1 MKKFSKYIFTLA
13 ALALASTA
21 CVKEAEYEKGPQDV
35 EGCYGVYFPTQE
47 VLGSNTIDPTAPTS
61 MTLVV
66 ARQVSENAITV
77 PISVKGDTDVIN
89 IGEAVFEDGQSE
101 TEVTIDFS
109 TAEVGKTYK
118 VELSIEG
125 DEFASKYSDKA
136 THSWFSVLIDTFE
149 CIGTGLLRDDLI
161 TALYNVPNSEYE
173 VEIYEYGSTP
183 GKYYLK
189 NAYTSKYPH
198 NEEGDYV
205 TEDKYFVVDASNPNK
220 VSVPYQKLGMDWG
233 YGEFYVTSFTD
244 EVFKIDPSQ
253 ALYGKLVDKIITF
266 PAKSIMVSMEQK
278 LPSFYYGNS
287 SELFRI
293 CLPGAVLTD
302 YTLSLKA
309 GQSTAGN
316 LPVMFTPGAD
326 VAKVKYAVFEGEL
339 YAAQVT
345 KNAAAIADGT
355 QESAEVTAEQ
365 LDANN
370 LINITLEET
379 GVYTLVA
386 VTYDAEG
393 AAQKSASVS
402 FGYVAAEDKVPV
414 VVSAGIGSADKY
426 VPAGVNTDNA
436 LECWVY
442 GKDLKSVQLGVFSA
456 QDLDK
461 GAQECLAQVLAS
473 KPVSAEILEEIN
485 GEGYVTVVDKL
496 NPGTQYHLLVVASNG
511 FETKPVIS
519 EGVYTTGDPHPVYMS
534 FTVADLK
541 DELMPESS
549 EGYFGTYN
557 YYAKTLD
564 ESGEKLTSSRDY
576 LGQIV
581 LSDSD
586 YPDSEPDEDGI
597 KSEYVTVNGLVPFAE
612 IFGLKENTTFEYY
625 DGLLYTGTAGGSYG
639 QDTKYGLYTYMYH
652 MDATTGKYYNAN
664 LVGGFV
670 EDGYLAFVNLYASQ
684 GLNIT
689 ALALVAFGDAELT
702 DYQGEFDIFNDI
714 LLVKPEKDDSGLA
727 PKPETSSFKLNLVRK
742 ALAKGPTNL
751 VETPSGNFRTIVDQ
765 VRNLPNVC
773 GQFTGIQGERDAK
786 AVSFSSEFSSEKVQN
801 FSKNDPFTKVANI
814 SLR

>member
-1 MKKFSKYIFTLA
+1 MKKFSKYIFALA

-47 VLGSNTIDPTAPTS
+47 VLGSNTIAPTDPTS
-61 MTLVV
+61 LTLVV

-109 TAEVGKTYK
+109 TAEVGTTYK

-161 TALYNVPNSEYE
+161 TALYNAPNAEYE

-189 NAYTSKYPH
+189 NAYTSKYPY
-198 NEEGDYV
+198 NEDGDYV

-244 EVFKIDPSQ
+244 EVFNIDPSQ

-287 SELFRI
+287 NELFRI

-339 YAAQVT
+339 FAAQVT
-345 KNAAAIADGT
+345 KNAAAIADGSV
-355 QESAEVTAEQ
+355 ESVEVTAEQ
-365 LDANN
+365 LAANN
-370 LINITLEET
+370 ILNVTLDET

-426 VPAGVNTDNA
+426 VPAGVNTDTA

-456 QDLDK
+456 QDLAK

-534 FTVADLK
+534 FTSADFSEDLV
-541 DELMPESS
+541 PTTS
-549 EGYFGTYN
+549 EGYFGKYN
-557 YYAKTLD
+557 LYAKVVVDD
-564 ESGEKLTSSRDY
+564 EGNKSDTRVFCGQVEIADSKQADIPADDY
-576 LGQIV
+576 GLV
-581 LSDSD
+581 T
-586 YPDSEPDEDGI
+586 
-597 KSEYVTVNGLVPFAE
+597 EYVTVTGLFPALVKMGAE
-612 IFGLKENTTFEYY
+612 SDAAEFEYY
-625 DGLLYTGTAGGSYG
+625 GGCLYNLEQPLPSFSYSGMTVDVVLHGYDGEYFYNESSYMIFG
-639 QDTKYGLYTYMYH
+639 
-652 MDATTGKYYNAN
+652 A
-664 LVGGFV
+664 FV
-670 EDGYLAFVNLYASQ
+670 KEGYLAFVNTSNSPGVGIQAIGYIGGQA
-684 GLNIT
+684 
-689 ALALVAFGDAELT
+689 ALSV
-702 DYQGEFDIFNDI
+702 GEYENM
-714 LLVKPEKDDSGLA
+714 LLINPEKDDSGLA
-727 PKPETSSFKLNLVRK
+727 PEEDAPSASQLKQISNTLKQ
-742 ALAKGPTNL
+742 GPTNY
-751 VETPSGNFRTIVDQ
+751 VETPRGNIRSIIDKARQTPVL
-765 VRNLPNVC
+765 R

-786 AVSFSSEFSSEKVQN
+786 AVSFSSEFSSEKVQKP
-801 FSKNDPFTKVANI
+801 SKNDPYAKVANI